1 MMAYF
6 LFAAAVLVAY
16 CAWLK
21 KRNQQLAVEL
31 MAARYHLQLAASQ
44 VQGTQQEIALSTG
57 YQSAAE
63 LISAWRR
70 LCYRLGYALHHVEEF
85 EPEAVLREQL
95 AAISSQI
102 RLVSHGSRGKGHD
115 LSESGNDFL
124 LLLDGLTLEQLAR
137 LACYILDGY
146 YLEGAFSRLHITVL
160 TPIGQLMA
168 KGQLPIN
175 TCGATVSTY

>member
-1 MMAYF
+1 MR
-6 LFAAAVLVAY
+6 
-16 CAWLK
+16 
-21 KRNQQLAVEL
+21 KRNHQLASEL
-31 MAARYHLQLAASQ
+31 NAARYHWQLANSQ
-44 VQGTQQEIALSTG
+44 VQGIQQEIALSTG
-57 YQSAAE
+57 YQSADE

-70 LCYRLGYALHHVEEF
+70 LCYRLGYALNHVEDF

-95 AAISSQI
+95 ATIGSEI
-102 RLVSHGSRGKGHD
+102 RLASQGSRGKGRD
-115 LSESGNDFL
+115 LSGTGNEFL